1 MKAIVVILTLFLSCL
16 ISTSCNS
23 DDDSTQQA
31 NIHGIW
37 HLINLSGGFTGI
49 NEEFERDQI
58 SWTFNSENNT
68 VNVVKNIAG
77 FGPSSGIFSY
87 RIEMEDEIEVVYI
100 NDSFIGSI
108 ALSTETLK
116 IDELV
121 SDGFLVTF
129 KK

>member
-31 NIHGIW
+31 NIDGIW

-68 VNVVKNIAG
+68 VSVVKNIAG